1 MLVSY
6 TCKLVR
12 VSTCKLAR
20 VVFKWMVEN
29 VVFDVTLTENVKR
42 FNNVIVISLIYVQ

>member
-1 MLVSY
+1 ML
-6 TCKLVR
+6 

-20 VVFKWMVEN
+20 VVFKWMVEY

-42 FNNVIVISLIYVQ
+42 FNNVIIFVCTIMYYLYD